1 MVEVLEQIS
10 QEVKC
15 NLIKIFV
22 SIEKMITLSINEH
35 IEFLF

>member
-1 MVEVLEQIS
+1 MVEVLDQIS

-22 SIEKMITLSINEH
+22 SIEKMITLSFNEH
-35 IEFLF
+35 SQFLF